1 MNYLNF
7 ANNTHQDKTE
17 TLMTLIDV
25 SPSMEEKDLKPS
37 RLAGAIKANE
47 ELLKAKAKKHPK
59 DEVGIIGFGG
69 EARLLHAPVCLE
81 KGLRSLQRAL
91 KNPGK
96 SSGTNFT
103 AALTLAERCLFGATP
118 KQEGSL
124 FSRMLSEIF
133 CEPTPNKPQIKKGRK
148 RIAMLTDGEHNQ
160 GGSPLKIAARLKK
173 AGVIIDC
180 IGIGG
185 SPDAVDEKLL
195 KQIASVN
202 PDGSIRY
209 CFIGDQEQ
217 LLQEYQ
223 TLARHIR
230 AI

>member
-1 MNYLNF
+1 MKYLNF
-7 ANNTHQDKTE
+7 ANSIHQDRTE
-17 TLMTLIDV
+17 TLITLIDV
-25 SPSMEEKDLKPS
+25 SPSMEEEDWKPT
-37 RLAGAIKANE
+37 RLAGAIQANE
-47 ELLKAKAKKHPK
+47 ELLKAKMKNHPRDK
-59 DEVGIIGFGG
+59 VGIIGFGG

-81 KGLRSLQRAL
+81 EGLRSLQRAL
-91 KNPGK
+91 KNPWT

-103 AALTLAERCLFGATP
+103 AALTLAEICLFGATP

-124 FSRMLSEIF
+124 LSRMLSEIF
-133 CEPTPNKPQIKKGRK
+133 CEPTPNKPQNKKGRK
-148 RIAMLTDGEHNQ
+148 RIIMLTDGEYNL
-160 GGSPLKIAARLKK
+160 GGSPLKIATRIKT

-185 SPDAVDEKLL
+185 GPEKVDEKLL

-209 CFIGDQEQ
+209 CFIGDQQQ